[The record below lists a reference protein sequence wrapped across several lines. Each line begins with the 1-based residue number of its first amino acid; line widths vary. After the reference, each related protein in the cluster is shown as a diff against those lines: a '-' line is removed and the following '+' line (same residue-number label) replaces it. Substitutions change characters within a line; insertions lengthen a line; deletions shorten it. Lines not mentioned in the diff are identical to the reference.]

1 MEEEN
6 TKDTLEN
13 FLNVASGSNDIQEKE
28 VAENIESQESIENDE
43 IQEQSSKPNNTG
55 EQTKNKKEKTPEVD
69 LKAEYDALKKRFD
82 EARSWGHKQNSAYL
96 HAKKNMTGMISEL
109 KENDL
114 IDSEYH
120 EKALNYFNYSGEDSN
135 PESESK
141 DTNPYIKIKENL
153 DKELSMYQKYN
164 KDREIPEKYNAFFHY
179 FDFFSKQEQEE
190 MSNYIKDA
198 ESHEALEYII
208 LKGSDVYHN
217 LEKGARKTN
226 GVVPFVK
233 DLNSQIAKLQK
244 RNKELEE
251 ELDSS
256 HGLVHN
262 KSLGSSHSRQSPTK
276 KTTTL
281 QELWS

>member
-1 MEEEN
+1 MTEEKIDTVSMEEFSQMSSGYKEQNIETKENTQIQNAPNTTVEEEN
-6 TKDTLEN
+6 TT
-13 FLNVASGSNDIQEKE
+13 VALKNNEAPKS
-28 VAENIESQESIENDE
+28 A
-43 IQEQSSKPNNTG
+43 KP
-55 EQTKNKKEKTPEVD
+55 D
-69 LKAEYDALKKRFD
+69 LQNEYDALKKRFD

-96 HAKKNMTGMISEL
+96 HAKKNMTGMIGEL

-120 EKALNYFNYSGEDSN
+120 EKALNYFNYSGEDTN
-135 PESESK
+135 AESESK
-141 DTNPYIKIKENL
+141 DTNPYVKIKENL

-164 KDREIPEKYNAFFHY
+164 KDGEIPEKYNAFFHY

-190 MSNYIKDA
+190 MSNYIQDA

-233 DLNSQIAKLQK
+233 DLNAQIAKLQK
-244 RNKELEE
+244 RNKELTE

-256 HGLVHN
+256 HGLVHTR
-262 KSLGSSHSRQSPTK
+262 SLGSSVKNKSFSTK
-276 KTTTL
+276 TKFKTFEET
-281 QELWS
+281 WK